1 MHDLETWT
9 NVIPE
14 ISNVLTD
21 GWVYLPE
28 MCTLLTFWTCSL
40 AVNAAAPPPAPE
52 YMLHKVHYQVQ
63 QRRNREEFTQTP
75 LGAAYIFGRT
85 MQSFPY
91 KLGCNERAR
100 AFPHDE
106 FKERK
111 GNVRSLYSGT
121 VNGGQCFIK
130 TQCLMELSVHI
141 EF

>member
-21 GWVYLPE
+21 GWVYLLE

-40 AVNAAAPPPAPE
+40 AVNAAVPPPAPE

-85 MQSFPY
+85 MQSLFLTSWGAMREQGPFLT
-91 KLGCNERAR
+91 KSLKREKEMLGHCIL
-100 AFPHDE
+100 
-106 FKERK
+106 
-111 GNVRSLYSGT
+111 V
-121 VNGGQCFIK
+121 Q
-130 TQCLMELSVHI
+130 
-141 EF
+141 